1 MEGNWLEVYP
11 LPENSWQERVDF
23 IESFLGDNAQK
34 HSEARLRAFSLTAWT
49 CQRLRECRLC
59 RLCRL
64 CQCMSEWDIWWYL
77 AQGVKSAPDSRF
89 PPLGLASKV
98 CWVDHGPLRRPCCK
112 STASNAPWCLCHRA
126 PWKAWL
132 PPLAELPSWGQ
143 RIQASFKK
151 VWAPWDWWWWV
162 LQGGT
167 SSGQSRDEEKDRAEF
182 GAWSFQ
188 SHLFP
193 SSSSEKAAQQSFF
206 RSLIVWSW
214 LTEPRR
220 DGNDGRTGLLDPAG
234 GNWWIHLPSGSS
246 PCSECL
252 TRHQQNHGTCLAGNR
267 GHLPWDLLRRHHED
281 GRESVGDLR
290 MALVALVASEVLLD
304 RRIYFTTWLPVRTER
319 HGSFGR
325 IDWNTIYIWG

>member
-1 MEGNWLEVYP
+1 MDVGNVGTSFQLSAVHFVWGAQSAWCVQHFSSCSSCVDPSLSVSG
-11 LPENSWQERVDF
+11 LPWRENGLRSIRFLQRQERVDF
-23 IESFLGDNAQK
+23 IETLLGDNAQK
-34 HSEARLRAFSLTAWT
+34 HSEARLRAFSLTAWS

-77 AQGVKSAPDSRF
+77 AQGGKRAPDSRF

-151 VWAPWDWWWWV
+151 VWAPSDWWWWV

-193 SSSSEKAAQQSFF
+193 SSSSEKAAQQSLF
-206 RSLIVWSW
+206 RSLTVWSW
-214 LTEPRR
+214 LLEPRR

-234 GNWWIHLPSGSS
+234 GNWWLHLPSGSS
-246 PCSECL
+246 PCS
-252 TRHQQNHGTCLAGNR
+252 
-267 GHLPWDLLRRHHED
+267 
-281 GRESVGDLR
+281 
-290 MALVALVASEVLLD
+290 
-304 RRIYFTTWLPVRTER
+304 
-319 HGSFGR
+319 
-325 IDWNTIYIWG
+325 